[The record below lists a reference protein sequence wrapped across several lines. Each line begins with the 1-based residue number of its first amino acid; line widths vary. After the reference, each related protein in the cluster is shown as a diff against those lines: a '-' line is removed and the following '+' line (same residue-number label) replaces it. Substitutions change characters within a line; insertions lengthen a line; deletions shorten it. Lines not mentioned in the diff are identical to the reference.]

1 MTRTIGVHCS
11 ARVVDVTAA
20 WAHSRHIVGPRAGF
34 SVAWP
39 DPIRPLAASPTP
51 IEPPTK
57 RAVRE
62 GSVVKH
68 KNRLVGFESATDLM
82 TVGLIIALG
91 LAMVI
96 GLLTASG
103 SVTW

>member
-1 MTRTIGVHCS
+1 LRRARPFDRTP
-11 ARVVDVTAA
+11 DE
-20 WAHSRHIVGPRAGF
+20 AGGG
-34 SVAWP
+34 
-39 DPIRPLAASPTP
+39 
-51 IEPPTK
+51 
-57 RAVRE
+57 E

>member
-1 MTRTIGVHCS
+1 M
-11 ARVVDVTAA
+11 
-20 WAHSRHIVGPRAGF
+20 
-34 SVAWP
+34 
-39 DPIRPLAASPTP
+39 
-51 IEPPTK
+51 
-57 RAVRE
+57 
-62 GSVVKH
+62 KH
-68 KNRLVGFESATDLM
+68 KDRLAGFESATDLM

>member
-1 MTRTIGVHCS
+1 M
-11 ARVVDVTAA
+11 
-20 WAHSRHIVGPRAGF
+20 
-34 SVAWP
+34 
-39 DPIRPLAASPTP
+39 
-51 IEPPTK
+51 
-57 RAVRE
+57 
-62 GSVVKH
+62 KH
-68 KNRLVGFESATDLM
+68 KNRLAGFESATDLM

>member
-1 MTRTIGVHCS
+1 MLPHCE
-11 ARVVDVTAA
+11 ARAPDFG
-20 WAHSRHIVGPRAGF
+20 RLAG
-34 SVAWP
+34 P
-39 DPIRPLAASPTP
+39 DPPLAASPTLDRT
-51 IEPPTK
+51 PTK

-68 KNRLVGFESATDLM
+68 KNRLEVFESATDLM

-103 SVTW
+103 NVTW